1 MTIIMIWI
9 WSFVISSGPLF
20 GFIGSFG
27 DDRSRGFILVLAVG
41 MPFII
46 IFSAAGLIM
55 KDLKCLG
62 SSENS
67 NLDER
72 QPSSQIVAYKIAIQL
87 LAMMTSYLVF
97 ILPICIM
104 QWVTC
109 SPEVKVLLNTWH
121 LLIYVINVIMFV
133 FFDPRCREAICLL
146 FKDIKTSICFYGS
159 QSETSSIASNN
170 EGDCTRM
177 STESYTLESF
187 ESKPN

>member
-27 DDRSRGFILVLAVG
+27 DDRSRGCILVLAVV

-46 IFSAAGLIM
+46 IFSAAGLIV

-72 QPSSQIVAYKIAIQL
+72 QIVAYKIAIQL

-121 LLIYVINVIMFV
+121 LLIYVINAIMFV
-133 FFDPRCREAICLL
+133 VFDPRCREAICLL
-146 FKDIKTSICFYGS
+146 SLIISIKV
-159 QSETSSIASNN
+159 QS
-170 EGDCTRM
+170 M
-177 STESYTLESF
+177 
-187 ESKPN
+187 